1 MRGLCS
7 GMDEGILNS
16 STVEEGRESVIIDRT
31 ARTLNK
37 DNKKYLHKSVGRSYL
52 AMHLH
57 LSDTRLFL
65 IAPWQ
70 QYIEF

>member
-1 MRGLCS
+1 
-7 GMDEGILNS
+7 MDEGILNS
-16 STVEEGRESVIIDRT
+16 STVEKGRESVIIDRT

-37 DNKKYLHKSVGRSYL
+37 DNKNIFTKVLGGRISPL
-52 AMHLH
+52 HLH
-57 LSDTRLFL
+57 LLDTRLFH